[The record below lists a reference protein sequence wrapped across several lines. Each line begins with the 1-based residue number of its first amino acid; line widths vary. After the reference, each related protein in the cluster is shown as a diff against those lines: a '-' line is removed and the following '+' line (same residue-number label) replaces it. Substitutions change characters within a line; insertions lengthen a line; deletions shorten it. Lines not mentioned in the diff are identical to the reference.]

1 MDCTNIREFTDDDLD
16 QVVALWTSTGVA
28 RSWNDPVHDIR
39 FCQKSSS
46 STLLVLA
53 DESVVKGTAMVGED
67 GHRGWVYYVAVEPA
81 EQGKGLGSLIMNAAE
96 TWLKSRGIWKVNLL
110 VRSDNSPVQAFY
122 ENTGY
127 RDTETRCYQKVL
139 VPVINAS
146 A

>member
-1 MDCTNIREFTDDDLD
+1 MDCANIREFTDDDLD

-28 RSWNDPVHDIR
+28 RPWNDPVHDIR
-39 FCQKSSS
+39 FCQKSLSS
-46 STLLVLA
+46 ALLVLA

-81 EQGKGLGSLIMNAAE
+81 EQGKGLGSLIMDAAE

-110 VRSDNSPVQAFY
+110 VRSENSPVQAFY

-139 VPVINAS
+139 VPVVNAP